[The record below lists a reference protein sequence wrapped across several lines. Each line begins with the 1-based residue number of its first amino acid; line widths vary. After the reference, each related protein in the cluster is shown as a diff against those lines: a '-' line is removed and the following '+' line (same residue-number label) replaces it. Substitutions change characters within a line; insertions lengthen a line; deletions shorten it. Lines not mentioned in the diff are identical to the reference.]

1 VTYWFEIGAYVLLSI
16 TFATLFI
23 LIIKTSYK
31 VRQLSVKLI
40 KSEVDNAALRE
51 KLAELMTNGENRKLE
66 ETEGFVKFIS
76 QSRDWAFQYIEKVQI
91 AIKNFQ
97 DVFHPFAVQ
106 YYEKKKT
113 RITKE
118 EFQTIVDAYKELVDR
133 LPEEGKKK

>member
-1 VTYWFEIGAYVLLSI
+1 MTYWVEIFLYVLATVGVAALLLALILLS
-16 TFATLFI
+16 F
-23 LIIKTSYK
+23 K
-31 VRQLSVKLI
+31 VRELSAKLA
-40 KSEVDNAALRE
+40 KETVDNIALRE
-51 KLAELMTNGENRKLE
+51 KLAELTDRGENKNIE
-66 ETEGFVKFIS
+66 QTEGFIKFIS

-97 DVFHPFAVQ
+97 DVFHPFAVS
-106 YYEKKKT
+106 YYERKKT

>member
-1 VTYWFEIGAYVLLSI
+1 MIYWVEIALYVLATAGVAALFLAVILLS
-16 TFATLFI
+16 F
-23 LIIKTSYK
+23 K
-31 VRQLSVKLI
+31 VRDLSVKLAKEKI
-40 KSEVDNAALRE
+40 DNLALRE
-51 KLAELMTNGENRKLE
+51 KLAELTDRGESKNIE
-66 ETEGFVKFIS
+66 QTEGFVKFIS

-97 DVFHPFAVQ
+97 DVFHPFAVS
-106 YYEKKKT
+106 YYERKKT